1 MNDDTAEGFNNFFDS
16 VVSKWN
22 IPHDEIPLADIDI
35 GQIQGWVEQL
45 ILMIIKLL
53 RYLLIK
59 TWISNF

>member
-16 VVSKWN
+16 VVSKSN
-22 IPHDEIPLADIDI
+22 IPHDEIPLTDIDI

-53 RYLLIK
+53 RYC
-59 TWISNF
+59 